1 MARTNQAFLE
11 EVLGHLMEVESTA
24 GTRWTVRDLVRYMN
38 AGLLWIA
45 EARPDA
51 LSTYNANYALAV
63 GARQALPAGGFK
75 LFEVLG
81 TAAGA
86 AVRLVDRKMLD
97 AAMPG
102 WRAATGSTTIKNYVY
117 DEREPEVFEVYPPAA
132 SGAAVRIRY
141 ASHATP
147 ITVPADTAV
156 ASAVSGNVPLD
167 DQFHNALREYVLFRA
182 KAKDSDFAPGVAA
195 AAQTHLSLAAQALGV
210 ELAATNSTSP
220 RSTDA
225 AAGRGVTTGA

>member
-1 MARTNQAFLE
+1 MAKTNQSFIE
-11 EVLGHLMEVESTA
+11 EVFSHLMEVETTA
-24 GTRWTVRDLVRYMN
+24 GVRWTVRDIVRYMN

-51 LSTYNANYALAV
+51 MSTYSGSHACAV

-81 TAAGA
+81 TEAGD

-97 AAMPG
+97 ASLPG
-102 WRAATGSTTIKNYVY
+102 WRAATGTTTPKNYVY
-117 DEREPEVFEVYPPAA
+117 DEREPEIFELYPPAA
-132 SGAAVRIRY
+132 SGTALRIRY
-141 ASHATP
+141 AQHATP
-147 ITVPADTAV
+147 IAVPADTA
-156 ASAVSGNVPLD
+156 APSAVSGNVPLD
-167 DQFHNALREYVLFRA
+167 DQFLTALREYVLFRA
-182 KAKDSDFAPGVAA
+182 KARDADFAPGVAA
-195 AAQTHLSLAAQALGV
+195 AAQTHLSLAVQALGV
-210 ELAATNSTSP
+210 EMAGLQSTSP